1 MILGGFYETYQKVFK
16 TLEEE
21 DKTFYD
27 GDPSDFHYPVFG
39 RSDSP
44 DEVWQEF
51 YNFFS
56 AYVTTRSYSWLD
68 KYDVRGENRR
78 IQRLAEKENKKF
90 RDPAKKERNELVRTL
105 VLSIKKRDKRFQAF
119 NAGTLCFVQLR

>member
-1 MILGGFYETYQKVFK
+1 MNLGGFYETYQTVFK
-16 TLEEE
+16 TLEDE

-27 GDPSDFHYPVFG
+27 DDPSDFHYPPFG

-78 IQRLAEKENKKF
+78 IQRQGY
-90 RDPAKKERNELVRTL
+90 VY
-105 VLSIKKRDKRFQAF
+105 
-119 NAGTLCFVQLR
+119 